1 MSRKKSMTKSGWKK
15 RDNEYRLA
23 QNAKAK
29 ANREKKAARGQ
40 SSDGS

>member
-15 RDNEYRLA
+15 RDNQYRLE

-29 ANREKKAARGQ
+29 ANREKKAAREQ
-40 SSDGS
+40 PSDES